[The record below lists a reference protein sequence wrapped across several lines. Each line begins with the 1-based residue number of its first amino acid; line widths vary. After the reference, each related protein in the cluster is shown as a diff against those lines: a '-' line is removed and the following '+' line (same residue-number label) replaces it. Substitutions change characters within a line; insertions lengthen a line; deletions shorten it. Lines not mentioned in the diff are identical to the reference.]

1 MNGIMSRSASPAPN
15 IAPLIWLG
23 TLLPAAL
30 LAAVFAPAADQP
42 ALLYPLGGKGP
53 VDAIG
58 WGKDHGAPFLGLSDR
73 GGAAILHLPSQD
85 AAFAALRSGFLPIGV
100 DSGIC
105 TGTAAATEQLS

>member
-1 MNGIMSRSASPAPN
+1 MFRSASPARN

-30 LAAVFAPAADQP
+30 LAAVFAPAPDQP
-42 ALLYPLGGKGP
+42 ALLYPLGGEGP
-53 VDAIG
+53 AEVIN
-58 WGKDHGAPFLGLSDR
+58 WGKDHGAPFLGLSDG
-73 GGAAILHLPSQD
+73 GGAAILHLPTQG

-105 TGTAAATEQLS
+105 TGTAPTMEQLS